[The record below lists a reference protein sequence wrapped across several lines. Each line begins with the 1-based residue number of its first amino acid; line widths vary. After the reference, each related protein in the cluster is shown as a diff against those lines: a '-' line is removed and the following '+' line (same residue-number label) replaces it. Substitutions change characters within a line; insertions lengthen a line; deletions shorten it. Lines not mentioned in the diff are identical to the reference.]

1 MSRQSLGFWEVFS
14 IGVGGMIGGGIFAVL
29 GLSIE
34 LADGATPIAFAL
46 AGAIA
51 MLTAYSYAKLSSRF
65 PSEGGTIEF
74 IVRAYGQGLLSGSLN
89 LMLFSAYI
97 VMISLYTYAF
107 SSYGASIVQEH
118 YQTIYRVLAVAV
130 IVVFTLTNMAG
141 ARVSGRV
148 ELFLV
153 VFKLS
158 ILLFISSVSLKL
170 VEWDRLNPSNWPP
183 PTSIVAGSM
192 IIFLAYEGFELIANA
207 ARDARNTTVLR
218 KALYSSVLTVIC
230 VYVLTAVVASGALSL
245 DELQRARDYALAIL
259 VEPVLGGLGFNL
271 VVIAALASAGSAI
284 NATLYGSARVSYWI
298 AKYGEA
304 PEILERRI
312 WRGAYEGLIIIAAIS
327 LVLVLATDLE
337 TISMAGSGAFL
348 VIFAFI
354 NLAAYRL
361 RDKTG
366 ANPIYALMGSA
377 LAMSALA
384 ILIYRML
391 VSYPLQLSVF
401 AALAMGSVAI
411 EYIYRKYR
419 RRTIPLYID
428 RNLPERERIIAEWES
443 LIPKVSEVVKEMW
456 RDAEITVIGSL
467 ARGEIHRA
475 GDIDILITLPRKP
488 LKGEI
493 EELIVRIEDRLGIRI
508 LNLLHI
514 HIRIR

>member
-148 ELFLV
+148 ELLLV

-207 ARDARNTTVLR
+207 ARDARNTTVR
-218 KALYSSVLTVIC
+218 GKPY
-230 VYVLTAVVASGALSL
+230 TAV
-245 DELQRARDYALAIL
+245 Y
-259 VEPVLGGLGFNL
+259 
-271 VVIAALASAGSAI
+271 
-284 NATLYGSARVSYWI
+284 
-298 AKYGEA
+298 
-304 PEILERRI
+304 
-312 WRGAYEGLIIIAAIS
+312 
-327 LVLVLATDLE
+327 
-337 TISMAGSGAFL
+337 
-348 VIFAFI
+348 
-354 NLAAYRL
+354 
-361 RDKTG
+361 
-366 ANPIYALMGSA
+366 
-377 LAMSALA
+377 
-384 ILIYRML
+384 
-391 VSYPLQLSVF
+391 
-401 AALAMGSVAI
+401 
-411 EYIYRKYR
+411 
-419 RRTIPLYID
+419 
-428 RNLPERERIIAEWES
+428 
-443 LIPKVSEVVKEMW
+443 
-456 RDAEITVIGSL
+456 
-467 ARGEIHRA
+467 
-475 GDIDILITLPRKP
+475 
-488 LKGEI
+488 
-493 EELIVRIEDRLGIRI
+493 
-508 LNLLHI
+508 
-514 HIRIR
+514 